1 MKIKNSEKIIQN
13 GQTPLLKQIR
23 KEIMEVLEYSLSS
36 VDPYESVKSR
46 FDTQQVE
53 IDGESIDCTDFSDI
67 YLVGFGK
74 ASVGMA
80 QAVCDSLKVKEG
92 VVVTNDP
99 DNMVKCGN
107 VDTIVGSHP
116 IPDENSVKG
125 ADLILNLVKK
135 CGNDDLLLVLISGG
149 GSALLC
155 KPRID
160 LKDLQV
166 TTDYLLKSGANINEI
181 NTIRKHLSLVKGGQL
196 IKNVKSRVVSLI
208 ISDIIGDPIQFIAS
222 GPTYPDSTTFNDAKK
237 ILDKYNLWVK
247 IPKSVEDIIASGV
260 NGSIP
265 ETPKND
271 DLIFNKVHNVIVAN
285 NKIAC
290 DSAVQKAEE
299 LGYKT
304 VFLTLHL
311 EGEAR
316 DIGFYLIDKAL
327 NSTSINEKTMFI
339 SSGETTVTIKGT
351 GKGGRNQ
358 EMVLSSV
365 KHISDKKIVFT
376 SFATDGIDGD
386 SDAAGAIADSFTLK
400 RAKKYDIDPDQHL
413 DNNDSYNFFKKIGDL
428 LITGSTG
435 TNVMD
440 IQLLVKLTQNY
451 KPKSI

>member
-1 MKIKNSEKIIQN
+1 MKIKNSEEIIQN

-23 KEIMEVLEYSLSS
+23 KEIIEILEHSLSA
-36 VDPYESVKSR
+36 VDPYSSVKSR
-46 FDTQQVE
+46 FDNQQVE
-53 IDGESIDCTDFSDI
+53 IDSEKIDCTDFRNI

-80 QAVCDSLKVKEG
+80 QAVCDSVKIKEG
-92 VVVTNDP
+92 IVVTNDS
-99 DNMVKCGN
+99 DNKVKCDN
-107 VDTIVGSHP
+107 VSTIVGSHP

-125 ADLILNLVKK
+125 ADLILDLVGK
-135 CGNDDLLLVLISGG
+135 CSDEDLLIVLISGG

-155 KPRID
+155 KPRIS
-160 LKDLQV
+160 LNDLQV

-196 IKNVKSRVVSLI
+196 IKNVKSKVVSLI

-247 IPKSVEDIIASGV
+247 IPESVRDIITGGID
-260 NGSIP
+260 GSIP

-271 DLIFNKVHNVIVAN
+271 DLIFNRVNNVIVAN
-285 NKIAC
+285 NKIIC

-304 VFLTLHL
+304 VFLTTHL

-316 DIGFYLIDKAL
+316 DMGFYLIDKAL
-327 NSTSINEKTMFI
+327 NFTSFKGKIMFI
-339 SSGETTVTIKGT
+339 SSGEPTVTIKGT

-365 KHISDKKIVFT
+365 KHISDKKIVFA
-376 SFATDGIDGD
+376 SFATDGIDGN
-386 SDAAGAIADSFTLK
+386 SDAAGAIADSFTLT
-400 RAKKYDIDPDQHL
+400 RANSYDIDPDQYL
-413 DNNDSYNFFKKIGDL
+413 DNNDSYNFFKKIDDL

-440 IQLLVKLTQNY
+440 IQLLVKLT
-451 KPKSI
+451 